1 MKDDEMKIGEDIEEN
16 PGESKLRRENKFI
29 PILIVI
35 IVSITI
41 GLVVFFVSN
50 SIFNPKKK
58 DTKTEIVSKTLN
70 LNDENVEILYSY
82 VTYGVNN
89 TRGDKFIKEQNVFLN
104 SFTNYEKFYYAL
116 MFASYDDFT
125 NTGEVDANNNKIYS
139 ISNSKIKEYMIR
151 YFGPNVSYSTT
162 SEIKYF
168 FNFTINGNNYGIMNY
183 DSASN
188 SFNTIFINYRDGS
201 NSKDINYYTKL
212 SSAKSFSDGTLEI
225 KEKIIYV
232 ATENN
237 KTNIYKDYQHN
248 MLIESVNNSN
258 ISIDDYLSRAST
270 ITYKFSAYNNT
281 YYFDS
286 SSIEN
291 SSV

>member
-1 MKDDEMKIGEDIEEN
+1 
-16 PGESKLRRENKFI
+16 
-29 PILIVI
+29 
-35 IVSITI
+35 
-41 GLVVFFVSN
+41 
-50 SIFNPKKK
+50 
-58 DTKTEIVSKTLN
+58 
-70 LNDENVEILYSY
+70 
-82 VTYGVNN
+82 
-89 TRGDKFIKEQNVFLN
+89 
-104 SFTNYEKFYYAL
+104 

-281 YYFDS
+281 YYFES